1 MKILIKKILRETLLN
16 EIDWED
22 TFSDVRKTCV
32 EPKALVEYLNK
43 VRGNK
48 DLGYSEREK
57 FDAKFPFI
65 HSKSTFF
72 KDKPTGVDV
81 DYFIDQITKKPNN
94 LVNTNEKILKSGG
107 PHEYVYKTGVPAFRG
122 IVYDIDKD
130 KFYYINTCP
139 GAGDCVLICY
149 ALKGNYIRY
158 AASYDSMTRR
168 LNYLLNYPDNY
179 EKQLYDE
186 LKTIAIEHK
195 ALTGY
200 KSKVLLRWNDS
211 GDFFT
216 KKYVDIAERV
226 IKNLQKDG
234 YNVTSYAYTKMADVA
249 KDQEFG
255 DVTFSAGA
263 NKQQLAKID
272 LKKHKLS
279 KIVPSVLFKGLDLMK
294 IDDEQEFKNRIATE
308 YQYDLN
314 DIITHD
320 EMMAI
325 PKGEIKKWH
334 VIVTPND
341 GDDAAFRKDV
351 KTILLTQH

>member
-1 MKILIKKILRETLLN
+1 MKNFIKKILRETLLN

-22 TFSDVRKTCV
+22 TFSDVKKTCI
-32 EPKALVEYLNK
+32 EPRALVEYLNK
-43 VRGNK
+43 VRANK

-57 FDAKFPFI
+57 FNSKFPFI
-65 HSKSTFF
+65 HSKSKFF
-72 KDKPTGVDV
+72 KDKPTGIDV
-81 DYFIDQITKKPNN
+81 DYFINEITKKPNN
-94 LVNTNEKILKSGG
+94 VVNTNDKILKSGG
-107 PHEYVYKTGVPAFRG
+107 PHEYVYKTGIPAFRG
-122 IVYDIDKD
+122 IAYDIDKGE
-130 KFYYINTCP
+130 FYFINTCP

-158 AASYDSMTRR
+158 SNSYDSMTRR

-186 LKTIAIEHK
+186 LKTIAVEHK

-226 IKNLQKDG
+226 IKNLQEDG
-234 YNVTSYAYTKMADVA
+234 YNVTSYAYTKMADVT
-249 KDQEFG
+249 KNQEFG
-255 DVTFSAGA
+255 DVTFSVGA

-279 KIVPSVLFKGLDLMK
+279 KIVPSELFKDLDLMK
-294 IDDEQEFKNRIATE
+294 IDDEQEFKKRVATK

-314 DIITHD
+314 HIITYD
-320 EMMAI
+320 EMMAT
-325 PKGEIKKWH
+325 PKSEIKKWH
-334 VIVTPND
+334 IIVTPND

>member
-1 MKILIKKILRETLLN
+1 MKNFIKKILRETLLN

-22 TFSDVRKTCV
+22 TFSDVKKTCI
-32 EPKALVEYLNK
+32 EPRALVEYLNK
-43 VRGNK
+43 VRANK

-57 FDAKFPFI
+57 FNSKFPFI
-65 HSKSTFF
+65 HSKSKFF
-72 KDKPTGVDV
+72 KDKPTGIDV
-81 DYFIDQITKKPNN
+81 DYFINEITKKPNN
-94 LVNTNEKILKSGG
+94 VVNTNDKILKSGG
-107 PHEYVYKTGVPAFRG
+107 PHEYVYKTGIPAFRG
-122 IVYDIDKD
+122 IAYDIDKG
-130 KFYYINTCP
+130 KFYFINTCP

-158 AASYDSMTRR
+158 SNSYDSMTRR

-186 LKTIAIEHK
+186 LKTIAVEHK

-226 IKNLQKDG
+226 IKNLQEDG

-279 KIVPSVLFKGLDLMK
+279 KIVPSQLFKDLDLMK
-294 IDDEQEFKNRIATE
+294 VDDEQEFKKRVATK

-314 DIITHD
+314 HIITYD
-320 EMMAI
+320 EMMTT
-325 PKGEIKKWH
+325 PKSEIKKWH